1 MEIETIEVNRI
12 CLDLENPRHEPYE
25 REHEAIQYLC
35 QSEKTSTLARDIVEH
50 GLNPLE
56 LFAVIPEGDGL
67 YVAAEG
73 NRRLCALKLLLDP
86 EQAPGR
92 KKADFRKLAEAWKNP
107 TTSVFAVVF
116 SNRDEV
122 RLWLERTHGGEDQG
136 RGRIAWNPEQKTRFT
151 GAEKNALAQQLLD
164 AAEKEGIIT
173 TDQRKRK
180 LSTVQRYSSN
190 PIMRDEVLW
199 LSKVDGVFKTRR
211 SPGDFLILLERFIG
225 DVAKGEIN
233 TRADKAKIKK
243 YADRLRSE
251 CSVREEEVDA
261 WAVTDRTSED
271 SEEKPKREKRTRKLI
286 RIAYS
291 ENLYAALQ
299 ETRSYKLQEIYRSLH
314 SISAREHTPLLALGV
329 WAFVETLTAL
339 EGRNEGASFPSYLNA
354 DKLGRL
360 SMGTKTNTKE
370 VRDALQRLS
379 DMGNAT
385 KHQQKAAAFNDA
397 MLIIDFGI
405 AEEVLVALAREI
417 EAAKA

>member
-35 QSEKTSTLARDIVEH
+35 QSEKTLALARDIVEH

-56 LFAVIPEGDGL
+56 LFAVIPEGDDL

-86 EQAPGR
+86 ERAPGR
-92 KKADFRKLAEAWKNP
+92 KKTDFRKLAEGWDSPITEVSA
-107 TTSVFAVVF
+107 VAFA
-116 SNRDEV
+116 NRDAV

-136 RGRIAWNPEQKTRFT
+136 RGRISWNSETKTRFT

-164 AAEKEGIIT
+164 AAEKEGFIT
-173 TDQRKRK
+173 ADQRRRK

-199 LSKVDGVFKTRR
+199 LRKVDGVFETSR
-211 SPGDFLILLERFIG
+211 SPGDFLVLLERFIG
-225 DVAKGEIN
+225 DVAKGEVN
-233 TRADKAKIKK
+233 TRANKTKIER
-243 YADRLRSE
+243 YADRLRNE
-251 CSVREEEVDA
+251 CSVGEEEVEA
-261 WAVTDRTSED
+261 WPVMDRPSEET
-271 SEEKPKREKRTRKLI
+271 EEKPPRKKRTRNLI

-291 ENLYAALQ
+291 EELHAALQ
-299 ETRSYKLQEIYRSLH
+299 ATGSYKLQEIYRSLH
-314 SISAREHTPLLALGV
+314 SISAREHTPLLAVGV

-339 EGRNEGASFPSYLNA
+339 EGRNEGTSFPSYLSA
-354 DKLGRL
+354 GRL
-360 SMGTKTNTKE
+360 GQLGFGTKTETKE
-370 VRDALQRLS
+370 ARGALQRLS

-397 MLIIDFGI
+397 MLINDFGI
-405 AEEVLVALAREI
+405 AEEVFVALAREI
-417 EAAKA
+417 EEAKA